1 MLFCITQIALG
12 QTTQTFNFT
21 GSEQIYIVPNG
32 VTSITVEAYG
42 AQGADGSN
50 GLAAGGLGGYT
61 SGTLSVTP
69 GQTIYIYV
77 GGQGNTFN
85 GGALGGSAGSGN
97 GGGASDIRIGGNT
110 LADRVMVAGGGGGG
124 GGVGC
129 EATWPGGA
137 GGVGGGGDGAK
148 GTDSPDGGGG
158 FGGTVGAGGL
168 QGIGCAGFLGA
179 PGLANGQGGNG
190 QNCCCFGA
198 PSIPGGGGGGGGY
211 EVGGGGGGG
220 SAGTVQC
227 SGNNKGG
234 GGGGAGG
241 TNYISQG
248 FTLTA
253 NSNGIQSGDGMVK
266 ISILSVQICPEDIT
280 VSTDSSSCG
289 KIIDYV
295 VNAPAKGSYLQTA
308 GLPTG
313 SEFPVGTTTNCFQL
327 TDSLNVI
334 STCCFTVT
342 VIDSVAPVAE
352 CKSAGGKGK
361 AAYLRNNEPDP
372 WQNGN
377 VIGMNKVFGDGKW
390 DDLRFS
396 VVQAD
401 SLFSEKYSFIFI
413 DGCDDGAWEM
423 EAFIGQNRILMEDWV
438 SKGGS
443 LFLNAAPNI
452 DNGMELGF
460 GGYQLA
466 YPSHTSTAIANL
478 PDHPIFNGPNLPVGI
493 EWVGNGFGHAV
504 IAPPDQTYSTLI
516 VNKDNN
522 QKVLIE
528 AKWGKG
534 TVLMGGMTLPIF
546 QEPGYG
552 SGPHPEIENLHTNM
566 LQYLADK
573 VNHVLNFELD
583 KNGQV
588 TITAE
593 DIDGGST
600 DNCQIATME
609 IDRTQFTKADLGEQI
624 VTLTVSDY
632 AGNSSTCQSTI
643 TITEPKVEK
652 PKAVCQPIDI
662 NLDADGTYK
671 LDSLDMVEITG
682 LSPDSLLTF
691 DDMKIFAYPD
701 TFTCANIE
709 WPVFVRITEYDK
721 DYNKTRCWAMVTVHD
736 STPPT
741 VVGKDMDLMLDETG
755 LAMITTEQLMD
766 SATVDG
772 CGIDTAYI
780 DKNTF
785 TCANI
790 GENWVILSV
799 ADIHGNVG
807 TDSVLVNVTVDMPVI
822 DSIADVDVTTAIGVC
837 ETTIDYP
844 LPAINEICGISATL
858 TSGLGRDGLFPVGT
872 TTESWMIIDYKGDTT
887 NVSFNVTVTAPNAF
901 PSFDVID
908 SVVVD
913 NSIGGFMVLVYDISY
928 GNDCS
933 AQTVTIS
940 AESDNPALVESFT
953 IDYYENENFADLSVK
968 LVANAVGRARI
979 TVTVT
984 DSEGAS
990 MFRHFDVIVN
1000 AKKEGQIAT
1009 AVWTREIEMGV
1020 NMYPNPAKDQV
1031 TIDIKDY
1038 NAAQT
1043 EVSVFTIAGSEV
1055 LRKTYFNG
1063 ETIRFSIKEQV
1074 SGIYLVKMNI
1084 DGNNITK
1091 KLVVD
1096 KK

>member
-1 MLFCITQIALG
+1 MKKTYLLLFILMSFSLAGLSQRADLYVPEKSANIANTAAIKSVQSQPVQLKSATLPG
-12 QTTQTFNFT
+12 IIWDNGPLVTHPGAGSYGADVSVLQTTLGMNTYGFGFQIVSGNSMADDFT
-21 GSEQIYIVPNG
+21 LSTRTAID
-32 VTSITVEAYG
+32 SITVFGY
-42 AQGADGSN
+42 QTGSGLTSTFTEVHLQIYNGNPSTGGTIIWGDNTTNRLARTQWSGIYRTLDTDLQSTSRPIMECVCPIETTLDAGTYWIEISLGGTGSSGPWCPPVSILGNTTTGN
-50 GLAAGGLGGYT
+50 GL
-61 SGTLSVTP
+61 
-69 GQTIYIYV
+69 QNI
-77 GGQGNTFN
+77 
-85 GGALGGSAGSGN
+85 AGSWNNANDGV
-97 GGGASDIRIGGNT
+97 T
-110 LADRVMVAGGGGGG
+110 LTPQ
-124 GGVGC
+124 GV
-129 EATWPGGA
+129 PF
-137 GGVGGGGDGAK
+137 V
-148 GTDSPDGGGG
+148 
-158 FGGTVGAGGL
+158 L
-168 QGIGCAGFLGA
+168 
-179 PGLANGQGGNG
+179 
-190 QNCCCFGA
+190 FGA
-198 PSIPGGGGGGGGY
+198 TY
-211 EVGGGGGGG
+211 
-220 SAGTVQC
+220 
-227 SGNNKGG
+227 
-234 GGGGAGG
+234 
-241 TNYISQG
+241 
-248 FTLTA
+248 
-253 NSNGIQSGDGMVK
+253 
-266 ISILSVQICPEDIT
+266 CPEDIT

-295 VNAPAKGSYLQTA
+295 VNVPAKGSYLQTA

-313 SEFPVGTTTNCFQL
+313 SEFPVGTTTNCFRL
-327 TDSLNVI
+327 IDSLGNE
-334 STCCFTVT
+334 SNCCFTVT
-342 VIDSVAPVAE
+342 VTDSIAPVAE
-352 CKSAGGKGK
+352 CKSAGNGNVLLLWDVDNANTQSLKTAIEAKGYTVTMPAVPEYQWDNTNPPLDDFDAVIHLNGETWLSPLPLGAQNALVDFVNIQGKAFIHSEWDAYEIDDMHAQNAMSDITILQRYTGYITDLTYTVVPGKEAHQVLENIPDNFTISYVGHSPTTLRNYATEPAEMLMTDQYGTAAVAVRKFGKGK
-361 AAYLRNNEPDP
+361 VVGFNHAGNYDGSDALTNSLVQQLYINALDWAA
-372 WQNGN
+372 
-377 VIGMNKVFGDGKW
+377 
-390 DDLRFS
+390 
-396 VVQAD
+396 
-401 SLFSEKYSFIFI
+401 
-413 DGCDDGAWEM
+413 
-423 EAFIGQNRILMEDWV
+423 
-438 SKGGS
+438 GS
-443 LFLNAAPNI
+443 
-452 DNGMELGF
+452 
-460 GGYQLA
+460 
-466 YPSHTSTAIANL
+466 T
-478 PDHPIFNGPNLPVGI
+478 
-493 EWVGNGFGHAV
+493 
-504 IAPPDQTYSTLI
+504 
-516 VNKDNN
+516 
-522 QKVLIE
+522 
-528 AKWGKG
+528 
-534 TVLMGGMTLPIF
+534 F
-546 QEPGYG
+546 Q
-552 SGPHPEIENLHTNM
+552 
-566 LQYLADK
+566 
-573 VNHVLNFELD
+573 LD

-588 TITAE
+588 TISAE

-652 PKAVCQPIDI
+652 PKAVCQPIDV

-721 DYNKTRCWAMVTVHD
+721 DYKKTRCWAMVTVHD

-807 TDSVLVNVTVDMPVI
+807 TDSVLVSVTVDIPVI
-822 DSIADVDVTTAIGVC
+822 DSIADVDVTTSIGVC

-872 TTESWMIIDYKGDTT
+872 TNESWMIIDYKGDTT

-901 PSFDVID
+901 PSFDAIID
-908 SVVVD
+908 SIVVEVE
-913 NSIGGFMVLVYDISY
+913 NTKNGIMVPIANISY

-933 AQTVTIS
+933 VQTVTIT
-940 AESDNPALVESFT
+940 AESDNAILVESVT
-953 IDYYENENFADLSVK
+953 TEYHAGDNSADLLIN
-968 LVANAVGRARI
+968 LVPGSVGRAKI

-990 MFRHFDVIVN
+990 MFRHFEVIVN

-1009 AVWTREIEMGV
+1009 AVWSREIEMGV

-1074 SGIYLVKMNI
+1074 SGVYLVKMNI